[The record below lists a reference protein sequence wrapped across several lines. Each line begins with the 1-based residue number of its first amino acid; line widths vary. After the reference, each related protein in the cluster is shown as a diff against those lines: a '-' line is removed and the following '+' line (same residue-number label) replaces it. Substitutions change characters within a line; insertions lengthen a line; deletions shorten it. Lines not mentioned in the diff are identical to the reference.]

1 MLDKR
6 IEDNFVAILEEEL
19 IPAMGC
25 TEPIALAY
33 ASAKARQV
41 LGSAPEK
48 ITAECSGNMIKNVRC
63 VSIPNSDGMIGIEAA
78 CALGALAGDADRCME
93 VLEAVDDEGR
103 EKARQFVDAK
113 SCRVEF
119 LDSEIPLHFIIRMM
133 AGTDNVMV
141 EVRHSHTNIV
151 KIEKN
156 GTVLL
161 KKIGMEQE
169 KGQLADRSDLT
180 IDNIKKFADSVD
192 LGRIRHL
199 FDRQIQYNMDIAYEG
214 MSGNYGLGLGR
225 MIRETYAES
234 VVTRMKAYACA
245 ASEAR
250 MGGCDM
256 PVIINSGSGNQ
267 GIASSVPVIVYA
279 RENNISSQRLYRAL
293 AFSSLITTYQKEFIG
308 KLSAFCGA
316 VSASCASAAAIT
328 YLAGGTT
335 RQIKDT
341 IDNTL
346 ANIPGII
353 CDGAKIS
360 CAAKIASS
368 LDAAMMGHYL
378 SMQGKAYEAYTG
390 ILKED
395 AEETI
400 SCVGYIGKVGMHQTD
415 KEIIKM
421 MLSEEPNAEA
431 AETSASE
438 ASEAYAYVD
447 GSYNVNTKVYGYGG
461 FLMHEGGKEI
471 LMGNGS
477 DEEMALMRNVAGE
490 ISGSIAAV
498 KKAIELGIKELT
510 IYYDYAGIEH
520 WALGTWKR
528 NKTGTKAYYEY
539 MQSVKDK
546 IALKFVK
553 VTGHSG
559 IEGNEEADSLAK
571 QAVGIK

>member
-1 MLDKR
+1 MDKY
-6 IEDNFVAILEEEL
+6 INDNFIKILEEEL

-33 ASAKARQV
+33 ASARCREV
-41 LGSAPEK
+41 LGCMPER
-48 ITAECSGNMIKNVRC
+48 INAYCSGNMIKNVRC
-63 VSIPNSDGMIGIEAA
+63 VSIPNSHGMIGIEAA
-78 CALGALAGDADRCME
+78 CALGALAGDASKCME

-103 EKARQFVDAK
+103 SAAEKFVGDK
-113 SCRVEF
+113 RCHVEF
-119 LDSEIPLHFIIRMM
+119 LDSEIPLHFIIEMK
-133 AGTDNVMV
+133 AGEESASV
-141 EVRHSHTNIV
+141 EVRHSHTNIYS
-151 KIEKN
+151 IRKN
-156 GTVLL
+156 GEVLKMASETL
-161 KKIGMEQE
+161 KNDAQGIF
-169 KGQLADRSDLT
+169 ADRSQLS
-180 IDNIKKFADSVD
+180 IENIKQFADEVELSKV
-192 LGRIRHL
+192 RHL

-225 MIRETYAES
+225 VIRETYAES

-279 RENNISSQRLYRAL
+279 RENNIQSERLYRAL
-293 AFSSLITTYQKEFIG
+293 VFSSLLTTFQKEFIG

-328 YLAGGTT
+328 YLAGGTIK
-335 RQIKDT
+335 QIKDT

-378 SMQGKAYEAYTG
+378 AMKGKAYEAYTG
-390 ILKED
+390 ILKEE
-395 AEETI
+395 AGETI

-421 MLSEEPNAEA
+421 MLEE
-431 AETSASE
+431 
-438 ASEAYAYVD
+438 
-447 GSYNVNTKVYGYGG
+447 
-461 FLMHEGGKEI
+461 
-471 LMGNGS
+471 
-477 DEEMALMRNVAGE
+477 
-490 ISGSIAAV
+490 
-498 KKAIELGIKELT
+498 
-510 IYYDYAGIEH
+510 
-520 WALGTWKR
+520 
-528 NKTGTKAYYEY
+528 
-539 MQSVKDK
+539 
-546 IALKFVK
+546 
-553 VTGHSG
+553 
-559 IEGNEEADSLAK
+559 
-571 QAVGIK
+571 

>member
-1 MLDKR
+1 MLDKN
-6 IEDNFVAILEEEL
+6 IEENFIAILEEEL

-33 ASAKARQV
+33 ASARCREV
-41 LGSAPEK
+41 LGCEPQTISAR
-48 ITAECSGNMIKNVRC
+48 CSGNIIKNVRC
-63 VSIPNSDGMIGIEAA
+63 VSIPNSEGMIGIEAA
-78 CALGALAGDADRCME
+78 CALGALAGDASKCME
-93 VLEAVDDEGR
+93 VLETVDAEGR
-103 EKARQFVDAK
+103 ERAAHFVEEGK
-113 SCRVEF
+113 CTVEF
-119 LDSEIPLHFIIRMM
+119 LDSEIPLHFIIKMYCGETS
-133 AGTDNVMV
+133 ASV

-151 KIEKN
+151 KIKRN
-156 GTVLL
+156 GEV
-161 KKIGMEQE
+161 IEQKTGAEDE
-169 KGQLADRSDLT
+169 KGGLADRSGLS
-180 IDNIKKFADSVD
+180 IENIKQFADEVKLD
-192 LGRIRHL
+192 PLRHL

-225 MIRETYAES
+225 VIRETYAES

-279 RENNISSQRLYRAL
+279 RENNIRSEKLYRAL
-293 AFSSLITTYQKEFIG
+293 IFSSLLTTYQKEFIG

-328 YLAGGTT
+328 YLAGGTIK
-335 RQIKDT
+335 QIKDT

-378 SMQGKAYEAYTG
+378 AMKGKAYEAYTG
-390 ILKED
+390 ILKEE
-395 AEETI
+395 AGETI

-421 MLSEEPNAEA
+421 ML
-431 AETSASE
+431 
-438 ASEAYAYVD
+438 
-447 GSYNVNTKVYGYGG
+447 
-461 FLMHEGGKEI
+461 KE
-471 LMGNGS
+471 
-477 DEEMALMRNVAGE
+477 
-490 ISGSIAAV
+490 
-498 KKAIELGIKELT
+498 K
-510 IYYDYAGIEH
+510 
-520 WALGTWKR
+520 
-528 NKTGTKAYYEY
+528 
-539 MQSVKDK
+539 
-546 IALKFVK
+546 
-553 VTGHSG
+553 
-559 IEGNEEADSLAK
+559 
-571 QAVGIK
+571 

>member
-1 MLDKR
+1 MDKY
-6 IEDNFVAILEEEL
+6 INDNFIKILEEEL

-33 ASAKARQV
+33 ASARCREV
-41 LGSAPEK
+41 LGCMPEK
-48 ITAECSGNMIKNVRC
+48 INAYCSGNMIKNVRC
-63 VSIPNSDGMIGIEAA
+63 VSIPNSHGMIGIEAA
-78 CALGALAGDADRCME
+78 CALGALAGDASKCME

-103 EKARQFVDAK
+103 SAAEQFVNDK
-113 SCRVEF
+113 NCHVEY
-119 LDSEIPLHFIIRMM
+119 LDSEIPLHFIIEME
-133 AGTDNVMV
+133 AGEESASV
-141 EVRHSHTNIV
+141 EVRHSHTNIYS
-151 KIEKN
+151 IRKN
-156 GTVLL
+156 GEVLKMASETL
-161 KKIGMEQE
+161 KNDAQGIF
-169 KGQLADRSDLT
+169 ADRSQLS
-180 IDNIKKFADSVD
+180 IENIKQFADEVELSKV
-192 LGRIRHL
+192 RHL

-225 MIRETYAES
+225 VIRETYAES

-279 RENNISSQRLYRAL
+279 RENNIQSERLYRAL
-293 AFSSLITTYQKEFIG
+293 VFSSLLTTFQKEFIG

-328 YLAGGTT
+328 YLAGGTIK
-335 RQIKDT
+335 QIKDT

-378 SMQGKAYEAYTG
+378 AMKGKAYEAYTG
-390 ILKED
+390 ILKEE
-395 AEETI
+395 AGETI

-421 MLSEEPNAEA
+421 MLEE
-431 AETSASE
+431 
-438 ASEAYAYVD
+438 
-447 GSYNVNTKVYGYGG
+447 
-461 FLMHEGGKEI
+461 
-471 LMGNGS
+471 
-477 DEEMALMRNVAGE
+477 
-490 ISGSIAAV
+490 
-498 KKAIELGIKELT
+498 
-510 IYYDYAGIEH
+510 
-520 WALGTWKR
+520 
-528 NKTGTKAYYEY
+528 
-539 MQSVKDK
+539 
-546 IALKFVK
+546 
-553 VTGHSG
+553 
-559 IEGNEEADSLAK
+559 
-571 QAVGIK
+571 

>member
-1 MLDKR
+1 MDKY
-6 IEDNFVAILEEEL
+6 INDNFIKILEEEL

-33 ASAKARQV
+33 ASARCREV
-41 LGSAPEK
+41 LGCMPEK
-48 ITAECSGNMIKNVRC
+48 INAYCSGNMIKNVRC
-63 VSIPNSDGMIGIEAA
+63 VSIPNSHGMIGIEAA
-78 CALGALAGDADRCME
+78 CALGALAGDASKCME

-103 EKARQFVDAK
+103 SAAEQFVNDK
-113 SCRVEF
+113 NCHVEY
-119 LDSEIPLHFIIRMM
+119 LDSEIPLHFIVEME
-133 AGTDNVMV
+133 AGEESASV
-141 EVRHSHTNIV
+141 EVRHSHTNIYS
-151 KIEKN
+151 IRKN
-156 GTVLL
+156 GEVLKMASETL
-161 KKIGMEQE
+161 KNDAQGIF
-169 KGQLADRSDLT
+169 ADRSQLS
-180 IDNIKKFADSVD
+180 IENIKQFADEVELSKV
-192 LGRIRHL
+192 RHL

-225 MIRETYAES
+225 VIRETYAES

-279 RENNISSQRLYRAL
+279 RENNIQSERLYRAL
-293 AFSSLITTYQKEFIG
+293 VFSSLLTTFQKEFIG

-328 YLAGGTT
+328 YLAGGTIK
-335 RQIKDT
+335 QIKDT

-378 SMQGKAYEAYTG
+378 AMKGKAYEAYTG
-390 ILKED
+390 ILKEE
-395 AEETI
+395 AGETI

-421 MLSEEPNAEA
+421 MLEE
-431 AETSASE
+431 
-438 ASEAYAYVD
+438 
-447 GSYNVNTKVYGYGG
+447 
-461 FLMHEGGKEI
+461 
-471 LMGNGS
+471 
-477 DEEMALMRNVAGE
+477 
-490 ISGSIAAV
+490 
-498 KKAIELGIKELT
+498 
-510 IYYDYAGIEH
+510 
-520 WALGTWKR
+520 
-528 NKTGTKAYYEY
+528 
-539 MQSVKDK
+539 
-546 IALKFVK
+546 
-553 VTGHSG
+553 
-559 IEGNEEADSLAK
+559 
-571 QAVGIK
+571 